1 MLSEQPY
8 LSNRQRFIFNRFRV
22 ITTPTSRWFADEDIR
37 IYFSSH
43 VSSHIPALFL
53 SLLLNI
59 NDVVLFF
66 NITTLK
72 KSHIMKFAKSAIIF
86 LFAKI
91 DDKYLTII
99 VELITGVC

>member
-53 SLLLNI
+53 SLLLSI
-59 NDVVLFF
+59 NEVVFFF
-66 NITTLK
+66 NITTL
-72 KSHIMKFAKSAIIF
+72 SHIMKFVKTVIIF